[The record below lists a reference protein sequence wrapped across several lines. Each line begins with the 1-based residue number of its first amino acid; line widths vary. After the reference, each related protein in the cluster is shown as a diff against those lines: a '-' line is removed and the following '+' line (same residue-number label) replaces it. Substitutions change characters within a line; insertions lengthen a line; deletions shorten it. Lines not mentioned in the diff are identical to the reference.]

1 MPRSAHGPSSER
13 GTEGLQSPQRH
24 DSAAPQRRTEC
35 HSPMRSPRR
44 GGPQAAGFN
53 GITVTPESGA
63 LVSAGTPQLLSV
75 PVTAVTTRQPDGGH
89 SLAAVG
95 ARPGA
100 ARELRPLRPRA
111 RAEPFPSLPLPLS
124 AVAESSAAVAP
135 AGCRCHCRY
144 HRRPAGSASQQNAVI
159 HPDAA
164 FLGAASRHEPS
175 HPKARPSRSPASGP
189 GPWAR
194 PLPVT

>member
-1 MPRSAHGPSSER
+1 
-13 GTEGLQSPQRH
+13 
-24 DSAAPQRRTEC
+24 
-35 HSPMRSPRR
+35 MRSPRG

-75 PVTAVTTRQPDGGH
+75 PVTAVTASQPDGGH

-111 RAEPFPSLPLPLS
+111 RAEPLPSLPLPLS

-144 HRRPAGSASQQNAVI
+144 HRRPAESASQQNAVI

-164 FLGAASRHEPS
+164 FLGCVCVCVSYAYVILYTYAAEVF
-175 HPKARPSRSPASGP
+175 RSQRRTLLLSAF
-189 GPWAR
+189 
-194 PLPVT
+194 LP